1 MNAYEFLSTHRSV
14 LEQLQS
20 LPVNPSDIRYIE
32 LYRDYMRLKDEGHK
46 KIYILQ
52 YLSDEYGVDERTIYR
67 VIKKFSAK
75 VDI

>member
-14 LEQLQS
+14 LEQLQA
-20 LPVNPSDIRYIE
+20 LPVSPSDVRYID
-32 LYRDYMRLKDEGHK
+32 LYRDYMRLKGEGHK

-52 YLSDEYGVDERTIYR
+52 YLSDEYSVDERTIYR
-67 VIKKFSAK
+67 VIKKFSTK

>member
-20 LPVNPSDIRYIE
+20 LPVNPSDIRYID

-67 VIKKFSAK
+67 VMKKFSAK

>member
-14 LEQLQS
+14 LEQLQM
-20 LPVNPSDIRYIE
+20 LPVSPSDVRYID
-32 LYRDYMRLKDEGHK
+32 LYRDYMRLTDEGHK

-52 YLSDEYGVDERTIYR
+52 YLSDEYSVDERTIYR
-67 VIKKFSAK
+67 VIKKFSTK

>member
-14 LEQLQS
+14 LEQIQS
-20 LPVNPSDIRYIE
+20 LPVSPSDIRYID

>member
-14 LEQLQS
+14 LEQLQT
-20 LPVNPSDIRYIE
+20 LPVSPADVRYID
-32 LYRDYMRLKDEGHK
+32 LYRDYMRLTDEGHK

-52 YLSDEYGVDERTIYR
+52 YLSDEYSVDERTIYR
-67 VIKKFSAK
+67 VIKKFSTK